1 MLILFILDRRKD
13 GVNVIRIDRIQ
24 RLLYERDMNYTDL
37 ARSTGMLP
45 QVVNRYCNGT
55 IKAIPAERLKLIAN
69 ALGTTPEYLMG
80 ADDDEPKNEREK
92 QIIAAY
98 NSLSDDN
105 RQLIED
111 LLDRL
116 LRSQK

>member
-1 MLILFILDRRKD
+1 MIK
-13 GVNVIRIDRIQ
+13 IDRIQ
-24 RLLYERDMNYTDL
+24 RLLYERNMNYTDL
-37 ARSTGMLP
+37 ARATGMLP

-69 ALGTTPEYLMG
+69 ALGTTSEYLMG
-80 ADDDEPKNEREK
+80 ADDDAPQNEHER
-92 QIIAAY
+92 QILAAY

-105 RQLIED
+105 RQLIDD

>member
-1 MLILFILDRRKD
+1 MINIGRVQKLLQERKLTYAELS
-13 GVNVIRIDRIQ
+13 NI
-24 RLLYERDMNYTDL
+24 
-37 ARSTGMLP
+37 TGLNTA
-45 QVVNRYCNGT
+45 VLHRYCTGS
-55 IKAIPAERLKLIAN
+55 IKSIPAERLVILAR
-69 ALGTTPEYLMG
+69 ALGTTPDYLMG